1 MGEIVPRR
9 EQIAREMNEG
19 VRDQWPD
26 LASGALP
33 STVEALHLFSQVVGK
48 VRMGLTPWVNHSWH
62 VPLYVSARGLA
73 TGWIPAARRALDIEF
88 DLFREALVMR
98 FEDGRKTH
106 VDLGSQSVASFY
118 GGVMEA
124 LSAGGVTIRIDE
136 TPCEIVGATPFPRD
150 LDVRTFDGEAAR
162 TYWRAL
168 LQVQRVF
175 QRFRTRFV
183 GKCSPVHLFWGSFD
197 LAVTRFSGRAAPP
210 HPGGAVHMPDAVA
223 RDGYFQEVASAG
235 FWPGA
240 GADLG
245 PAFYAYAYP
254 VPSGYWAAPVQ
265 PAAAHFNSALGEFL
279 LPYAAVSDATDPD
292 ATLMDFLQSTYVAA
306 ADRANWDRERLERG
320 EGPIGHPPDN
330 V

>member
-1 MGEIVPRR
+1 MFNRGDAGAKMTDLAHEI
-9 EQIAREMNEG
+9 
-19 VRDQWPD
+19 WPD
-26 LASGALP
+26 LASPAIRP
-33 STVEALHLFSQVVGK
+33 TIEALHLFSQVVGK

-62 VPLYVSARGLA
+62 VPFYVSARGLA
-73 TGWIPAARRALDIEF
+73 TGWIPNGSRAIDLEF
-88 DLFREALVMR
+88 DLFEDALVMR
-98 FEDGRKTH
+98 GGDGR
-106 VDLGSQSVASFY
+106 VARVPLDGQSVASFHSET
-118 GGVMEA
+118 MDA
-124 LSAGGVTIRIDE
+124 LAALGAAIRIDE
-136 TPCEIVGATPFPRD
+136 TPCEIPNATPFPQD
-150 LDVRTFDGEAAR
+150 GAVRAFDGEAAR

-197 LAVTRFSGRAAPP
+197 LAVTRFSGRPAPP
-210 HPGGAVHMPDAVA
+210 HPGGAEHMPDAVA

-254 VPSGYWAAPVQ
+254 VPVGYAAASPQPVQ
-265 PAAAHFNSALGEFL
+265 ARFSVELGEFL
-279 LPYAAVSDATDPD
+279 LPYAAVREARDPD
-292 ATLMDFLQSTYVAA
+292 AALTAFLESTYAAA
-306 ADRANWDRERLERG
+306 ADLARWDRRALERE
-320 EGPIGHPPDN
+320 EGPIGHPPAG